1 MSFSVLFFNCDE
13 CWWCIY
19 EVHHCS
25 RKGITPCAL
34 TCSGNFLSYT
44 QSWRDRKAKCEKQY
58 VRETFLTIRP
68 PHNFVM
74 RVVKIYCINK
84 CWTKWNWTKWS
95 FWDTHRLKNLPE
107 VQHGFLF
114 LPLLL
119 MLSVPGKCDS
129 AVGAGVHYQPLTS
142 QGQSSHVQTQ
152 NVMHLWNAAREG
164 RGTHHVLTLMFVP
177 NLTSVLH
184 SPAPTH
190 ARSSCFVSRS
200 PNLRSSLSHQVK
212 LCISLPQG
220 MGMLKAGSYLGLVRG
235 NKPAPRCFNVCLS
248 IFTYSCANTGKSC
261 SPHLWAHKLWYVNWS
276 YM

>member
-58 VRETFLTIRP
+58 VRETILTIRP

-74 RVVKIYCINK
+74 RVVKIYCITN
-84 CWTKWNWTKWS
+84 CWTKWS

-119 MLSVPGKCDS
+119 MLSVPGKCDCCRS
-129 AVGAGVHYQPLTS
+129 RGALPAPHIPGSVIPCANPKCYAFMKCS
-142 QGQSSHVQTQ
+142 QGGK
-152 NVMHLWNAAREG
+152 RD
-164 RGTHHVLTLMFVP
+164 
-177 NLTSVLH
+177 
-184 SPAPTH
+184 
-190 ARSSCFVSRS
+190 SSCA
-200 PNLRSSLSHQVK
+200 HTD
-212 LCISLPQG
+212 
-220 MGMLKAGSYLGLVRG
+220 
-235 NKPAPRCFNVCLS
+235 VCSQPDFCATL
-248 IFTYSCANTGKSC
+248 TCPYSCQIKQAVLYQD
-261 SPHLWAHKLWYVNWS
+261 PPI
-276 YM
+276 